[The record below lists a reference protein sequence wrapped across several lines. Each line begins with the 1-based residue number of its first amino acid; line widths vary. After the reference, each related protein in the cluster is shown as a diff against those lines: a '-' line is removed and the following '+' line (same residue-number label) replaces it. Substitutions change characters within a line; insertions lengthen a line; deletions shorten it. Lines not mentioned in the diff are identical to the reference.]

1 MAFVSLRD
9 GSEAHVKGREE
20 KSTEE
25 RMGRVHST
33 QSKRLG
39 PIRGKR
45 LGHFS
50 FG

>member
-9 GSEAHVKGREE
+9 GSEAHVKGWEE

-33 QSKRLG
+33 QSKHLG
-39 PIRGKR
+39 PIREKR
-45 LGHFS
+45 LGNFS